1 MLICLAKLKV
11 TGPCTEDQKAAVP
24 RNSTHTH
31 VKSASQGDV
40 RICKEAFVNI
50 HGLQN
55 NRGRLEN
62 ILTKI
67 ANGCSVPPSDG
78 RGKHDNRPNRT
89 PFDVVECVKTHVAS
103 FPTYQS
109 HYSRRDNINRVYLG
123 QDLSV
128 GKMHRLYGEI
138 SEEKNWPAVSLD
150 VYTRIFCEN
159 FNIGFRLPQTDTCR
173 VCDKF
178 IIDMDAATEEER
190 SSIEQM
196 HNEHKEQAK
205 AAFSMLHSDTQHAKD
220 NPDDVHV
227 ICLDL
232 EQALPTPKISS
243 GPAFYK
249 RKLCTYNFCIHDTG
263 SDNASMFV
271 WPETVAGRGSH
282 EIA

>member
-1 MLICLAKLKV
+1 M
-11 TGPCTEDQKAAVP
+11 
-24 RNSTHTH
+24 H

-138 SEEKNWPAVSLD
+138 SEEKNWPAVSLG
-150 VYTRIFCEN
+150 VSE
-159 FNIGFRLPQTDTCR
+159 
-173 VCDKF
+173 
-178 IIDMDAATEEER
+178 
-190 SSIEQM
+190 
-196 HNEHKEQAK
+196 
-205 AAFSMLHSDTQHAKD
+205 
-220 NPDDVHV
+220 
-227 ICLDL
+227 
-232 EQALPTPKISS
+232 
-243 GPAFYK
+243 
-249 RKLCTYNFCIHDTG
+249 
-263 SDNASMFV
+263 
-271 WPETVAGRGSH
+271 
-282 EIA
+282 